1 MTTNVMKRFRTIA
14 SSAVLFGAVGP
25 AIGSLVVLGSRGG
38 DFSSRLLPLS
48 YVFGILPALVAGVIY
63 GVMRLRAQDTSLPWY
78 FRAARGAA
86 AGLMGCLIMVILGSI
101 YTLVTASVATLR
113 SELGFYFL
121 TIVSG
126 VTAGAVCALF
136 IGHRRR
142 RAVS

>member
-1 MTTNVMKRFRTIA
+1 MKRFRTIA
-14 SSAVLFGAVGP
+14 LSAALFGLIGP
-25 AIGSLVVLGSRGG
+25 AIGGVVVAVSRGG
-38 DFSSRLLPLS
+38 DYPSRLLPLS
-48 YVFGILPALVAGVIY
+48 YVFGVLPALLAGSIY

-86 AGLMGCLIMVILGSI
+86 AGLMGCFVLVFLGAI

-113 SELGFYFL
+113 SELGFFGL